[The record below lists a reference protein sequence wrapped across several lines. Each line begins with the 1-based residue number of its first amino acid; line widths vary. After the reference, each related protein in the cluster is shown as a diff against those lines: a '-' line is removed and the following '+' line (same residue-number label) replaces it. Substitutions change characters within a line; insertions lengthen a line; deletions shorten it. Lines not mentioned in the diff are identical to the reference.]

1 FHLIG
6 DRYLEFLP
14 PDHYDFGFALG
25 LFIHFNAYDIY
36 HYLASVKSILKP
48 GGLFYFDIATLS
60 PENHAVFR
68 EHAEYYRALRD
79 PRLTRTLLSWTDR
92 AVLNAVID
100 EAGLTFKSDGVLK
113 TRQSHFVLVAKDG
126 RSSSR
131 IRAGGD

>member
-1 FHLIG
+1 M
-6 DRYLEFLP
+6 
-14 PDHYDFGFALG
+14 
-25 LFIHFNAYDIY
+25 
-36 HYLASVKSILKP
+36 KSILKP